1 MHNRKIAVACL
12 ALGMLTPLKAHAD
25 PTLAQVVARLDAV
38 EKENAALRA
47 RVRRLESR
55 RSEIVVATPISG
67 TRTHAAA
74 PRQSAV
80 GPAVYDAVGP
90 GVYKAPA
97 IVAVPSNWTGP
108 YVGAS
113 LGFGSQWSKQP
124 IGLAASGFGIPDAVE
139 SAASSVAIAS
149 VPASVITDPNGYIAG
164 GEVGYNYQIDRFVIG
179 AEADLSASGI
189 SGRASQMGA
198 FAASP
203 PAAVFGFISATTLVN
218 AEQHLDWLGT
228 VRARVG
234 YVPTSNLLL
243 YATGGLAY
251 GQVDSTT
258 AISQGV
264 CTSAGG
270 GMLCNTATGTG
281 SASAVRPGWA
291 VGGGFEYALAE
302 NWSVKAEYLHYD
314 LGSLSYGVGALSM
327 AVQPSPPEPANSI
340 TTNVGATARFNG
352 DIGRVGLNYR
362 FQ

>member
-12 ALGMLTPLKAHAD
+12 ALGMLAPLKAHAD

-55 RSEIVVATPISG
+55 RSEIVVATPNSG
-67 TRTHAAA
+67 TSTHAAV

-80 GPAVYDAVGP
+80 SPAVYDAVGP
-90 GVYKAPA
+90 GVYKAPP
-97 IVAVPSNWTGP
+97 IVAAPRNWTGP

-113 LGFGSQWSKQP
+113 LGYGSQWSKQP
-124 IGLAASGFGIPDAVE
+124 MALSASGFGTEVGVVNEASAV
-139 SAASSVAIAS
+139 AVAS
-149 VPASVITDPNGYIAG
+149 VPSAVITDPNGYIAG
-164 GEVGYNYQIDRFVIG
+164 GQVGYNYQINRYVIG
-179 AEADLSASGI
+179 AEADFSATGI
-189 SGRASQMGA
+189 SGRVSQMGT

-203 PAAVFGFISATTLVN
+203 PPTDFIFATTLVN
-218 AEQHLDWLGT
+218 AEQHVDWLGT

-234 YVPTSNLLL
+234 YVPTNNLLL

-251 GQVDSTT
+251 GHVGSST

-264 CTSAGG
+264 CTSSNGPE
-270 GMLCNTATGTG
+270 LCNTATGSG
-281 SASAVRPGWA
+281 SASGVLPGWA
-291 VGGGFEYALAE
+291 LGGGFEYALAE

-314 LGSLSYGVGALSM
+314 LGSLSYGISPLSM
-327 AVQPSPPEPANSI
+327 EVRPSPPFAANSI
-340 TTNVGATARFNG
+340 TTNVGAVAKFNG

-362 FQ
+362 FDY